1 MSYKVKRFVS
11 TEVTEDKTR
20 DETVEH
26 ADVDYRNGDATCYNL
41 TVANGEIVIRS
52 GNAYTNNPLT
62 DEIEAAVKEIAAKV
76 AARIS
81 VSVVLEDIGN
91 GVYTFDANPEDLYSL
106 RSHGKITA
114 TSDSS
119 EESKDD

>member
-11 TEVTEDKTR
+11 AEVTEDKTN
-20 DETVEH
+20 DETIEH
-26 ADVDYRNGDATCYNL
+26 ADVDYRNGDATHYNL

-91 GVYTFDANPEDLYSL
+91 GVYTFDANPENLYSV

-114 TSDSS
+114 ASDSS

>member
-11 TEVTEDKTR
+11 DEVTEGKTR
-20 DETVEH
+20 DENIEH
-26 ADVDYRNGDATCYNL
+26 ADVDYRNGDVTRYNL
-41 TVANGEIVIRS
+41 TVANGEIVIQS

-76 AARIS
+76 AERIS
-81 VSVVLEDIGN
+81 VSVVIEDIGN
-91 GVYTFDANPEDLYSL
+91 GVYTFDANPENLYSV

-114 TSDSS
+114 ASDSS

>member
-11 TEVTEDKTR
+11 AEVTEEKTR
-20 DETVEH
+20 DETIEH
-26 ADVDYRNGDATCYNL
+26 ADVDYRNGDATHYNL

>member
-11 TEVTEDKTR
+11 AEVKEDKTN
-20 DETVEH
+20 DETIEH
-26 ADVDYRNGDATCYNL
+26 ANVDYRNSDATHYNL
-41 TVANGEIVIRS
+41 TVANGEIVTRS

-76 AARIS
+76 VARIS
-81 VSVVLEDIGN
+81 VSVALEDIGD
-91 GVYTFDANPEDLYSL
+91 GMYTFDANLEDLYSV

-114 TSDSS
+114 ASDSS

>member
-11 TEVTEDKTR
+11 AEVTEDKTH
-20 DETVEH
+20 DETIEH
-26 ADVDYRNGDATCYNL
+26 ADVDYRNGDVKRYNL
-41 TVANGEIVIRS
+41 TVANGEIVNRS
-52 GNAYTNNPLT
+52 GNAYINNPLT

-76 AARIS
+76 AARVS
-81 VSVVLEDIGN
+81 VSVMLEDVGD
-91 GVYTFDANPEDLYSL
+91 GVYTFEANPENLYSV

-114 TSDSS
+114 ASDSS

>member
-11 TEVTEDKTR
+11 AEVTEDKTH
-20 DETVEH
+20 DETIEH
-26 ADVDYRNGDATCYNL
+26 ADVDYRNGDVTRYNL
-41 TVANGEIVIRS
+41 TVANGEIVNRS
-52 GNAYTNNPLT
+52 GNAYINNPLT

-76 AARIS
+76 AARVS
-81 VSVVLEDIGN
+81 VSVMLEDVGD
-91 GVYTFDANPEDLYSL
+91 GVYTFEANPENLYSV

-114 TSDSS
+114 ASDSS

>member
-11 TEVTEDKTR
+11 AEVTEGKTH
-20 DETVEH
+20 DETIEH
-26 ADVDYRNGDATCYNL
+26 ADVDYRNGDATRYNL
-41 TVANGEIVIRS
+41 TVANGEIVNRS
-52 GNAYTNNPLT
+52 GNAYINNPLS

-76 AARIS
+76 AARVS
-81 VSVVLEDIGN
+81 VSVMLEDVGD
-91 GVYTFDANPEDLYSL
+91 GVYAFEANPENIYSV

-114 TSDSS
+114 ASDSS

>member
-26 ADVDYRNGDATCYNL
+26 ADVDYRNGDVTRYNL

-81 VSVVLEDIGN
+81 VSVVLEDVGD
-91 GVYTFDANPEDLYSL
+91 GVYTFDASPEDLYSL
-106 RSHGKITA
+106 RSHGKITT

>member
-11 TEVTEDKTR
+11 AEVTEDNTN
-20 DETVEH
+20 DETIEH
-26 ADVDYRNGDATCYNL
+26 ADVDYRNGDATHYNL

-76 AARIS
+76 AERIS
-81 VSVVLEDIGN
+81 VSVMLEDVGD
-91 GVYTFDANPEDLYSL
+91 GVYTFEANPENLYSV
-106 RSHGKITA
+106 RYHGKITA
-114 TSDSS
+114 ASDSS

>member
-1 MSYKVKRFVS
+1 MSYKIKRFVS

-81 VSVVLEDIGN
+81 VSVVLEDVGD

>member
-11 TEVTEDKTR
+11 TEVTEDKTL

-26 ADVDYRNGDATCYNL
+26 ADVDYRNGDATRYKL
-41 TVANGEIVIRS
+41 IVSNGEIVIRS

-76 AARIS
+76 AACIS
-81 VSVVLEDIGN
+81 VSVVLEDVGD

>member
-11 TEVTEDKTR
+11 TEVTEEKTR

-26 ADVDYRNGDATCYNL
+26 ADVNYRNGDVTRYNL

-62 DEIEAAVKEIAAKV
+62 DEIEAAVKEIAARV
-76 AARIS
+76 AEHIS
-81 VSVVLEDIGN
+81 VSVTLEDVGD
-91 GVYTFDANPEDLYSL
+91 GVYTFDANPENLYSVG
-106 RSHGKITA
+106 SHGRITA
-114 TSDSS
+114 ASDSS

>member
-11 TEVTEDKTR
+11 TEVTEHKTR

-26 ADVDYRNGDATCYNL
+26 ADVDYRNGDATHYNL

-52 GNAYTNNPLT
+52 GNAHINKPLT

-76 AARIS
+76 AERIS
-81 VSVVLEDIGN
+81 VSVTLEDVGD
-91 GVYTFDANPEDLYSL
+91 GVYTFDANPENLYSVG
-106 RSHGKITA
+106 SHGRITA
-114 TSDSS
+114 ASDSS

>member
-26 ADVDYRNGDATCYNL
+26 ADVDYRNSDTTRYNL

-52 GNAYTNNPLT
+52 GNAYTNKPLT
-62 DEIEAAVKEIAAKV
+62 DEIESAVKEIAAKV
-76 AARIS
+76 AERIS
-81 VSVVLEDIGN
+81 ISVTLEDVGD
-91 GVYTFDANPEDLYSL
+91 GVYTFDANPENLYSVGY
-106 RSHGKITA
+106 HGRITA
-114 TSDSS
+114 ASDSS

>member
-11 TEVTEDKTR
+11 AEVTEEKTR
-20 DETVEH
+20 DETIEH
-26 ADVDYRNGDATCYNL
+26 ADVDYRNGDVTRYNL
-41 TVANGEIVIRS
+41 TVTNGEIAIRS
-52 GNAYTNNPLT
+52 GNGYVNNPLT
-62 DEIEAAVKEIAAKV
+62 DEIEAAVKEIATKV
-76 AARIS
+76 AERIS
-81 VSVVLEDIGN
+81 VSVMLEDAGD
-91 GVYTFDANPEDLYSL
+91 GVYTFEANPENLYSV

>member
-11 TEVTEDKTR
+11 AEVTEDKTR
-20 DETVEH
+20 DETIEH
-26 ADVDYRNGDATCYNL
+26 ADVDYRNGDVTRYNL
-41 TVANGEIVIRS
+41 TVSNGEIVIRS
-52 GNAYTNNPLT
+52 GNGYTNNPLT

-76 AARIS
+76 ATRIS
-81 VSVVLEDIGN
+81 VSVMLEDIGN
-91 GVYTFDANPEDLYSL
+91 GVYAFEANPENLYSV

-114 TSDSS
+114 ASDSS

>member
-26 ADVDYRNGDATCYNL
+26 ADVDYRNGDVTLYNL
-41 TVANGEIVIRS
+41 TVVNGEIVIRS
-52 GNAYTNNPLT
+52 GNAYANNPLT

-81 VSVVLEDIGN
+81 VSVVLEDVGD
-91 GVYTFDANPEDLYSL
+91 GVYTFDANTEDLYSL

-114 TSDSS
+114 ASDSS

>member
-11 TEVTEDKTR
+11 AEVTEDKTN
-20 DETVEH
+20 DETIEH
-26 ADVDYRNGDATCYNL
+26 ADVDYRNGNVTRYNL

>member
-11 TEVTEDKTR
+11 TEVAESKTS
-20 DETVEH
+20 DETIEH
-26 ADVDYRNGDATCYNL
+26 ADVDYRNSEVTRYNL
-41 TVANGEIVIRS
+41 TVANGEIVLRS
-52 GNAYTNNPLT
+52 SNSYTYKPLT

-81 VSVVLEDIGN
+81 VSVALEDIGD
-91 GVYTFDANPEDLYSL
+91 GVYTFDANPENLYSV

-114 TSDSS
+114 ASDSS

>member
-11 TEVTEDKTR
+11 TEVTEGKTR
-20 DETVEH
+20 DESIEH
-26 ADVDYRNGDATCYNL
+26 ADVDYLNGEAIHYNL
-41 TVANGEIVIRS
+41 TVTNGEVISRG
-52 GNAYTNNPLT
+52 GNAYTNEPLT

-91 GVYTFDANPEDLYSL
+91 GAYTFVANPEDLYL
-106 RSHGKITA
+106 IRSHGKITSA
-114 TSDSS
+114 SDSS

>member
-11 TEVTEDKTR
+11 TEVTEGKTS
-20 DETVEH
+20 DETIEH
-26 ADVDYRNGDATCYNL
+26 AAVDYRNSEVTRYNL

-62 DEIEAAVKEIAAKV
+62 DEIEAAVKEIVAKIMT
-76 AARIS
+76 RIPI
-81 VSVVLEDIGN
+81 SVVLEDIGN
-91 GVYTFDANPEDLYSL
+91 GVYTFDANPEDLYSV

-114 TSDSS
+114 ASDSS

>member
-11 TEVTEDKTR
+11 NEVTEDKTR

-26 ADVDYRNGDATCYNL
+26 ADVYYQNGDAARYNL

-91 GVYTFDANPEDLYSL
+91 GVYTFDANPEDIYSL
-106 RSHGKITA
+106 RSHGKITTA
-114 TSDSS
+114 SDSS

>member
-11 TEVTEDKTR
+11 TEVTEDKTH

-26 ADVDYRNGDATCYNL
+26 ADVDYRNGDSTRYNL

-62 DEIEAAVKEIAAKV
+62 DEIEAAVKEIADKV
-76 AARIS
+76 AERIS
-81 VSVVLEDIGN
+81 ASVTLEDVGD
-91 GVYTFDANPEDLYSL
+91 GVYTFDANPENLYSVG
-106 RSHGKITA
+106 SHGRITA
-114 TSDSS
+114 ASDSS

>member
-26 ADVDYRNGDATCYNL
+26 ADVDYRNGDVTHYNL

-62 DEIEAAVKEIAAKV
+62 DEIEAAVKEIASKV

-81 VSVVLEDIGN
+81 VSVVLEDVGD
-91 GVYTFDANPEDLYSL
+91 GVYTFDASPEDLYSL

-114 TSDSS
+114 ASDSS

>member
-11 TEVTEDKTR
+11 TEVTEGKTS
-20 DETVEH
+20 DETIEH
-26 ADVDYRNGDATCYNL
+26 ADVDYRNGEVTRYNL
-41 TVANGEIVIRS
+41 IVANGEIVNRS
-52 GNAYTNNPLT
+52 GNSYTDNPLT

-91 GVYTFDANPEDLYSL
+91 GVYTFDANPENLYSV

-114 TSDSS
+114 ASDSS

>member
-26 ADVDYRNGDATCYNL
+26 ADVDYQNGDATRYNL

-114 TSDSS
+114 ASDSS

>member
-1 MSYKVKRFVS
+1 MSYKIKRFVS
-11 TEVTEDKTR
+11 AEVTAEKTR
-20 DETVEH
+20 DETIEH
-26 ADVDYRNGDATCYNL
+26 ADVDYRNGDVTRYNL

-52 GNAYTNNPLT
+52 GNAYANNPLT
-62 DEIEAAVKEIAAKV
+62 DEIEAAVKEIAAKI
-76 AARIS
+76 ASRIS
-81 VSVVLEDIGN
+81 VSVVLEDVGD

-114 TSDSS
+114 ASDSS

>member
-26 ADVDYRNGDATCYNL
+26 ADVDYRNGDVTHYNL

-81 VSVVLEDIGN
+81 VSVVLEDVGD
-91 GVYTFDANPEDLYSL
+91 GVYTFDASPEDLYSL

-114 TSDSS
+114 ASDSS